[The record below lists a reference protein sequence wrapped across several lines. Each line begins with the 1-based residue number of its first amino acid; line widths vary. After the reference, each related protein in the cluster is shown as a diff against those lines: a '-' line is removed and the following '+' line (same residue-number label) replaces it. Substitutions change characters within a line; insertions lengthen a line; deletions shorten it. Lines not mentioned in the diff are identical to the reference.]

1 MLDTPTTFGDMLRYE
16 RELAGFGLRQLA
28 VIIGVSPAYLS
39 RVEGGMK
46 PPPTEDRIRL
56 ISEVLDADFF
66 ELMGAA
72 GRAPSEVAEHFCRA
86 PNEIMR
92 LLRITDDMSR
102 VEIDRLNDLLEGIV
116 AKLNAGKAAI

>member
-56 ISEVLDADFF
+56 IAEVLDTDFYQ
-66 ELMGAA
+66 LMGAA
-72 GRAPSEVAEHFCRA
+72 GRVPSEITDHFRRAPS
-86 PNEIMR
+86 EIMR
-92 LLRITDDMSR
+92 LLEVTSDMSR